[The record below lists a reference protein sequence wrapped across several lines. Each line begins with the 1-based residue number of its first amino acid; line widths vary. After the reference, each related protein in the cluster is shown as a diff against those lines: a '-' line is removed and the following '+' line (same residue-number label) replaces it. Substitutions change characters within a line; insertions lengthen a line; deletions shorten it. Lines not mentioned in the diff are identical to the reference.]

1 MLELQI
7 QEKKRLKDE
16 EERKEQEKEEKENQ
30 RIKREQELLR
40 QRGED
45 EMRRE
50 REINYVVPSS
60 PRKESIPTHIT
71 VVSSP
76 VGMGKPLATIVA
88 EGVDIIDADKI
99 NGNIMGAKLLRIP
112 VPDTTMLLSP
122 RSIQREKLISTY
134 SNNPHHVSKN
144 DLFAPPSP
152 AGQNY
157 ESLPVQAESK
167 RPNVM
172 SQVANAKSAARTLHN
187 NVMSRHT
194 KEKHNIFDDEVY
206 QLDKT
211 LASDSKFV
219 FPDGRAYVPPGN
231 SNPPKRMNTNSVMDD
246 SLSTLY
252 NDAAGNLT
260 KPIHFKIKS
269 KISKMYQDGAESDVD
284 SKDGKDD
291 EDFKL
296 YRKNRRRWEL
306 LNSSNLGDGD
316 GNAEHMANEEL
327 DLLLNEFNCI
337 SSRPS
342 TANTCASE
350 SFVSR
355 PSTIPN
361 TSRYINNDNGLGYN
375 GSVVTANHEYSR
387 NRENAYKGFS
397 TKLVIAGRDI
407 TGKSDIFNE
416 YGL

>member
-16 EERKEQEKEEKENQ
+16 EERKEREKEEKENQ

-50 REINYVVPSS
+50 RESNHIVPSS
-60 PRKESIPTHIT
+60 PRKEAIPTHIT

-76 VGMGKPLATIVA
+76 VGMGKPLASIVA

-112 VPDTTMLLSP
+112 VPDTTILLSP

-134 SNNPHHVSKN
+134 SNHQNHHVVSKN

-152 AGQNY
+152 VIESH
-157 ESLPVQAESK
+157 ESLPIQVETK
-167 RPNVM
+167 RSNGM
-172 SQVANAKSAARTLHN
+172 SQVAATKTVARTIHN
-187 NVMSRHT
+187 NVTSRHV
-194 KEKHNIFDDEVY
+194 EKPNMFDDEVY
-206 QLDKT
+206 KLDKT
-211 LASDSKFV
+211 LVSDSKFV

-231 SNPPKRMNTNSVMDD
+231 PNPSNKINTNAVIDD
-246 SLSTLY
+246 SLSSLY

-260 KPIHFKIKS
+260 KPIHYKIKS
-269 KISKMYQDGAESDVD
+269 KINKMYQNNEETDDEDD
-284 SKDGKDD
+284 KND

-306 LNSSNLGDGD
+306 LNNSNLGDAD
-316 GNAEHMANEEL
+316 GATDHMPNEEL

-337 SSRPS
+337 TSRPS
-342 TANTCASE
+342 TANTSTNE
-350 SFVSR
+350 SVVSR
-355 PSTIPN
+355 PSTMAN
-361 TSRYINNDNGLGYN
+361 TSRYINHDNGLGYN
-375 GSVVTANHEYSR
+375 GSVVTGHQEYSR
-387 NRENAYKGFS
+387 NRENAYKGVS
-397 TKLVIAGRDI
+397 TKLVLAGRDI